1 MERNMKKLLTSL
13 TLSLSLA
20 ASQVHAGMIGTPAG
34 SSEREQVKELVARP
48 ELAKQL
54 KEMGIAADEIQGR
67 IDAMTDEEVRSLA
80 GRLNAVPAGG
90 ALTTQEWLLI
100 IVVILLVIIIL

>member
-1 MERNMKKLLTSL
+1 MKKLLTSL
-13 TLSLSLA
+13 IVSLSLI
-20 ASQVHAGMIGTPAG
+20 ASHAHAGMIGTQDE
-34 SSEREQVKELVARP
+34 ERQRVRELVARP
-48 ELAKQL
+48 ELAQQL
-54 KEMGIAADEIQGR
+54 QEMGIAPEQVQAR

-90 ALTTQEWLLI
+90 DLTTQEWLLI

>member
-1 MERNMKKLLTSL
+1 MKKLLTSL
-13 TLSLSLA
+13 TLALLLIAPQAHA
-20 ASQVHAGMIGTPAG
+20 AMIETQDV
-34 SSEREQVKELVARP
+34 ERQRIKELVARP
-48 ELAKQL
+48 ELAQQL
-54 KEMGIAADEIQGR
+54 KQMGIVPGEVQGR

-90 ALTTQEWLLI
+90 DLTTQEWLLI

>member
-1 MERNMKKLLTSL
+1 MKKLLTSL

-20 ASQVHAGMIGTPAG
+20 ASQVHAGMIATPAP
-34 SSEREQVKELVARP
+34 SEREQVKELVARP

-54 KEMGIAADEIQGR
+54 KEMGIAAGEIQGR

-90 ALTTQEWLLI
+90 DLTTQEWLLI